1 MYICTFMPTNYE
13 HDQVV
18 PYAGSQQTKKE
29 QVATMFDQIS
39 GRYDLLN
46 RILSGGIDKGWRK
59 KALKELK
66 SNQPKNLLD
75 IATGTAD
82 VAIMAAK
89 ELKCLENITGIDISA
104 GMLDYGRIKITAKG
118 LNQKIKLQQADSAS
132 IPAETNSF
140 DAATVAFGVRNF
152 EQLEAGLQE
161 ILRVLKPGGKLV
173 VLEFSKPKNKLVRF
187 VYQLYMRFVT
197 PSIGKW
203 VSKNRD
209 AYAYLDES
217 IRKFPEGKKFLDVLK
232 TTGYQNPY
240 LKTLSFGIC
249 TIYCATK

>member
-1 MYICTFMPTNYE
+1 MPNYE
-13 HDQVV
+13 HDKVV
-18 PYAGSQQTKKE
+18 PYAGSQQSKKE
-29 QVATMFDQIS
+29 QVASMFDQIS

-59 KALKELK
+59 KALRELK
-66 SNQPKNLLD
+66 ANQPKTLLD

-82 VAIMAAK
+82 VALMATK
-89 ELKCLENITGIDISA
+89 ELKSLEHITGIDISA
-104 GMLDYGRIKITAKG
+104 GMLDYGRIKIAAKG
-118 LNQKIKLQQADSAS
+118 LERKINLQIADSAS
-132 IPAETNSF
+132 IPADTNSF

-152 EQLEAGLQE
+152 EKLEAGLQE

-173 VLEFSKPKNKLVRF
+173 VLEFSRPKNILVQF
-187 VYQLYMRFVT
+187 VYKLYMRFIT

-217 IRKFPEGKKFLDVLK
+217 IRKFPEGAQFIDILNR
-232 TTGYQNPY
+232 TGYQHPY